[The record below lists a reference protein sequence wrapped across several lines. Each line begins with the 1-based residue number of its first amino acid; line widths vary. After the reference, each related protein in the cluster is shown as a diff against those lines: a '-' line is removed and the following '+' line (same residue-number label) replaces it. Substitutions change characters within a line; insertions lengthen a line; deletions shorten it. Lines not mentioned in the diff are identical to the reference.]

1 MNMKT
6 IIVALA
12 IVLAVTQGNAQKIN
26 TKDVPVN
33 IKSSLEKNYA
43 VKDVDWSKEGANYEA
58 SFEQKGTE
66 ISVVLDGI
74 GSILETEREIKK
86 SELPSAIHDL
96 LKKDYATFEIEETAK
111 IESKGEIKY
120 EVEVEKGKQT
130 FDLIFDVNGKLL
142 KKLSKEDEE
151 KD

>member
-1 MNMKT
+1 MKT
-6 IIVALA
+6 TLVTLGMVLA
-12 IVLAVTQGNAQKIN
+12 ITQGIAQKIS

-33 IKSSLEKNYA
+33 VKNSLEKNYA
-43 VKDVDWSKEGANYEA
+43 VKDVDWDKEGANYEA
-58 SFEQKGTE
+58 SFEQKGTD
-66 ISVVLDGI
+66 ISIVLDGS
-74 GSILETEREIKK
+74 GSVLETEREIRK

-96 LKKDYATFEIEETAK
+96 LKKDYAAFEIEETAK
-111 IESKGEIKY
+111 IESKGEIAY
-120 EVEVEKGKQT
+120 EVEVEKGKET

>member
-1 MNMKT
+1 MKT
-6 IIVALA
+6 IIVVLGMGLA
-12 IVLAVTQGNAQKIN
+12 ITQVNAQKIN
-26 TKDVPVN
+26 AKDVPVN
-33 IKSSLEKNYA
+33 VKSSLEKNYA

-66 ISVVLDGI
+66 ISVVFDGI

-86 SELPSAIHDL
+86 SELPTAIHGI
-96 LKKDYATFEIEETAK
+96 LKKDYVEYEIEETTK
-111 IESKGEIKY
+111 IESKGEITY

-130 FDLIFDVNGKLL
+130 FDLIFDTNGKLV
-142 KKLSKEDEE
+142 KKLSKKDEE